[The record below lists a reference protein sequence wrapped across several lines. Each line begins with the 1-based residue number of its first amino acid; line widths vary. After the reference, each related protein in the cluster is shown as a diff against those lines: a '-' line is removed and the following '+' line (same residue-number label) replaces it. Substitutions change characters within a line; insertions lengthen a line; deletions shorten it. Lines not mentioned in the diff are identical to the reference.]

1 MRRRSR
7 ASGKQAKARRRKA
20 EVPKRRNAPN
30 ALHHSSSAAARNE
43 TEVARLSR
51 ELQEAREQQA
61 ATAEVLSVISAS
73 PGELDQVL
81 DAVVRSAV
89 RFCGADDAA
98 IHRLE
103 GQYLRVAA
111 HYGPVPYH
119 GIGYG
124 IRLGGTVNGRAVLE
138 QTPVQVADLQ
148 AETEEFPEGSKHAQE
163 MGFRTTLS
171 VPLLREGAALGTI
184 NLRRVEA
191 KPFTNKQIALLQTFA
206 AQAVIAIENA
216 RLLNELRECCSSKR
230 RPQMCCGLLVRHLGN
245 LSRCSRRCWKTPR
258 GSARPNSESSIFSM
272 APHFIGR
279 RRWGHRQNWRSF
291 KKNAD
296 RFNR

>member
-1 MRRRSR
+1 MTRRSR
-7 ASGKQAKARRRKA
+7 GSGKQAKARRRKA
-20 EVPKRRNAPN
+20 EVPKRRNAPS

-43 TEVARLSR
+43 AEVVRLSR

-73 PGELDQVL
+73 PNELDQVL
-81 DAVVRSAV
+81 ESLVKSAV

-98 IHRLE
+98 VHRLN

-119 GIGYG
+119 SIGHEIG
-124 IRLGGTVNGRAVLE
+124 LRGTVNGRAVLE
-138 QTPVQVADLQ
+138 RTPVHVADLQ
-148 AETEEFPEGSKHAQE
+148 IETEEFPEGSKGAQK

-184 NLRRVEA
+184 NLRRVQA

-206 AQAVIAIENA
+206 DQAVIAQ
-216 RLLNELRECCSSKR
+216 S
-230 RPQMCCGLLVRHLGN
+230 RH
-245 LSRCSRRCWKTPR
+245 
-258 GSARPNSESSIFSM
+258 
-272 APHFIGR
+272 
-279 RRWGHRQNWRSF
+279 
-291 KKNAD
+291 
-296 RFNR
+296 